1 MKNPYLTN
9 YGQNAYFWIFFEI
22 YRDPKKQL
30 KKKILFKKMKK
41 KKKKKPSK
49 YWQSAEKCA
58 YQAFII
64 QNLDVMAFELG
75 MKVQFA
81 NF

>member
-41 KKKKKPSK
+41 KKKK
-49 YWQSAEKCA
+49 
-58 YQAFII
+58 
-64 QNLDVMAFELG
+64 NLVNIGNPPRNVLIKHLSFKIWMLWLLNW
-75 MKVQFA
+75 V
-81 NF
+81 